1 MLQQLY
7 MATKGMASKYTLH
20 RPNHKK
26 ESYAYEQWISGKH
39 HAKLTSFI
47 TVSFRLSSFSAS
59 VKQSLFMSIVG
70 DESSGDRRGR
80 LLRRSSGTTP
90 PAIVGASSGN
100 RRGLLPPYVKVISKL
115 SGLCFN
121 DPPIMSK
128 LYRSYRG
135 YVLTTPPPHV

>member
-20 RPNHKK
+20 RSNHKK

-59 VKQSLFMSIVG
+59 VKQSLFIKYQQQIDIKMHQTHVQSLFMSIVG
-70 DESSGDRRGR
+70 DDSSGDRRGR
-80 LLRRSSGTTP
+80 LLRRSSGPP
-90 PAIVGASSGN
+90 PAIVEDSSP
-100 RRGLLPPYVKVISKL
+100 L
-115 SGLCFN
+115 
-121 DPPIMSK
+121 MSK
-128 LYRSYRG
+128 LYQSYRG
-135 YVLTTPPPHV
+135 YI